1 MKEQWR
7 DSQGFEAQNG
17 HHKRHCIVSARLAAS
32 VVLSTLLL
40 SGCSR
45 LGNGLP
51 VMLYLAMVI
60 DQDSTIDTATQ
71 SDFRQRIQLIISD
84 FRKIKPN
91 VEVQVALYKRAN
103 LKQELQRRNSSD
115 LGPDLVVTDAPQ
127 ANQLLSDGL
136 TEALPFKSFKRQQTD
151 QVLWERVKLDDGRI
165 TAQPIVIYPQIACFN
180 RKIVQN
186 PASTLQELL
195 QQGAS
200 GTRVGLTVNFSE
212 LLWTAGSL
220 GALQSLAR
228 ANDDKNLAAQDTETM
243 VEWLAWLQR
252 ASAQQNISF
261 FQDQGQLENL
271 LKDGELDWV
280 SCNSNSLLRL
290 RKKMGDDL
298 GVSPLP
304 RGPAGTA
311 SPMHTVKVLALGANS
326 SQRQRDMAVSL
337 AQFIT
342 NPMEQRNLSLRSRAF
357 LPVNPAVAVPVRSS
371 RTLATLVQARE
382 DSMLHE
388 SALAGFAH
396 HRNLDRNVSQVLV
409 PLVFGA
415 SNPRSSQKSLL
426 KALVNKT

>member
-1 MKEQWR
+1 MNQLWR
-7 DSQGFEAQNG
+7 DSNEIDYQNG
-17 HHKRHCIVSARLAAS
+17 LTNQLSIVRARLAAS
-32 VVLSTLLL
+32 VLLSTLAL

-45 LGNGLP
+45 LGNELP

-60 DQDSTIDTATQ
+60 DQDSKIDTATQ
-71 SDFRQRIQLIISD
+71 TDFRQRIQLIISD

-103 LKQELQRRNSSD
+103 LKHELQRRNASD

-127 ANQLLSDGL
+127 ANQLLSEGL
-136 TEALPFKSFKRQQTD
+136 TDELPVKSFNRYQTD
-151 QVLWERVKLDDGRI
+151 QGLWERVKLDDGRI
-165 TAQPIVIYPQIACFN
+165 TAQPMVIYPQIACFN
-180 RKIVQN
+180 REIVQN
-186 PASTLQELL
+186 PPTTLQELL

-200 GTRVGLTVNFSE
+200 GTRVGLAVNFSE

-220 GALQSLAR
+220 GAIQSLAK
-228 ANDDKNLAAQDTETM
+228 ANDDQTLTPRNTEAM

-252 ASAQQNISF
+252 ASAQQNITF

-271 LKDGELDWV
+271 LNDGELDWV

-290 RKKMGDDL
+290 RKLMGDNL

-304 RGPAGTA
+304 SGPAGTA
-311 SPMHTVKVLALGANS
+311 SPMNAVRVLALGANS
-326 SQRQRDMAVSL
+326 SPRQRNMAVSL

-342 NPMEQRNLSLRSRAF
+342 NPMVQRNLSLRSLAF

-371 RTLATLVQARE
+371 RTLATLVQSRE

-388 SALAGFAH
+388 SALAGLAH
-396 HRNLDRNVSQVLV
+396 HRSIDRDGSQVLV
-409 PLVFGA
+409 QLVFGA
-415 SNPRSSQKSLL
+415 SNPRSSQKSLVKVL
-426 KALVNKT
+426 EGGA

>member
-1 MKEQWR
+1 MR
-7 DSQGFEAQNG
+7 
-17 HHKRHCIVSARLAAS
+17 ARLTAS

-40 SGCSR
+40 SGCSL
-45 LGNGLP
+45 LGHELP
-51 VMLYLAMVI
+51 VMLYLAMVV
-60 DQDSTIDTATQ
+60 DQDSTIDTSTQ
-71 SDFRQRIQLIISD
+71 TDFRQRIELIIRD

-91 VEVQVALYKRAN
+91 VEVQVALYQRAN
-103 LKQELQRRNSSD
+103 LKQELQRRDASD

-136 TEALPFKSFKRQQTD
+136 TEPLPFQTFNRQQTD
-151 QVLWERVKLDDGRI
+151 EALWERVKLNDGRI

-180 RKIVQN
+180 RETVET
-186 PASTLQELL
+186 PPTTLQELL

-200 GTRVGLTVNFSE
+200 GTRVGLAVNFSE

-220 GALQSLAR
+220 GAIQSLAN
-228 ANDDKNLAAQDTETM
+228 ASDGQKLSAQNTETM
-243 VEWLAWLQR
+243 VGWLAWLQR
-252 ASAQQNISF
+252 ASAQQNITF

-271 LKDGELDWV
+271 LNDGELDWV

-290 RKKMGDDL
+290 RKKMGNNL

-304 RGPAGTA
+304 NGPGGTA
-311 SPMHTVKVLALGANS
+311 SPMNAVRVLALGANS
-326 SQRQRDMAVSL
+326 SPRQREMAVSL

-342 NPMEQRNLSLRSRAF
+342 NPMVQRNLSLRSLAF

-371 RTLATLVQARE
+371 RTLATLVQSRE

-388 SALAGFAH
+388 SALAGLAH
-396 HRNLDRNVSQVLV
+396 HRNLNRDGSQVLI

-415 SNPRSSQKSLL
+415 SNPQSSLESLL
-426 KALVNKT
+426 KALEGGS

>member
-1 MKEQWR
+1 MR
-7 DSQGFEAQNG
+7 
-17 HHKRHCIVSARLAAS
+17 ARLTAS

-40 SGCSR
+40 SGCSL
-45 LGNGLP
+45 LGHELP
-51 VMLYLAMVI
+51 VMLYLAMVV
-60 DQDSTIDTATQ
+60 DQDSTIDTSTQ
-71 SDFRQRIQLIISD
+71 TDFRQRIELIIRD

-91 VEVQVALYKRAN
+91 VEVQVALYQRAN
-103 LKQELQRRNSSD
+103 LKRELQRRDASD

-136 TEALPFKSFKRQQTD
+136 TEPLPFQTFNRQQTD
-151 QVLWERVKLDDGRI
+151 EALWERVKLNDGRI

-180 RKIVQN
+180 RETVET
-186 PASTLQELL
+186 PPTTLQELL

-200 GTRVGLTVNFSE
+200 GTRVGLAVNFSE

-220 GALQSLAR
+220 GAIQSLAN
-228 ANDDKNLAAQDTETM
+228 ASDGETLSAQNTETM
-243 VEWLAWLQR
+243 VRWLAWLQR
-252 ASAQQNISF
+252 ASAQQNITF

-271 LKDGELDWV
+271 LNDGELDWV

-290 RKKMGDDL
+290 REKMGNNL

-304 RGPAGTA
+304 TGPGGTA
-311 SPMHTVKVLALGANS
+311 SPMNALRVVALGANS
-326 SQRQRDMAVSL
+326 SPRQREMAVSL

-342 NPMEQRNLSLRSRAF
+342 NPMVQRNLSLRSLAF

-371 RTLATLVQARE
+371 RTLATLVQSRE

-388 SALAGFAH
+388 SALAGLAH
-396 HRNLDRNVSQVLV
+396 HRNLNRDGSQVLI

-415 SNPRSSQKSLL
+415 SNPQSSLDSLL
-426 KALVNKT
+426 KALEGGS

>member
-1 MKEQWR
+1 MR
-7 DSQGFEAQNG
+7 
-17 HHKRHCIVSARLAAS
+17 ARLTAS

-40 SGCSR
+40 SGCSL
-45 LGNGLP
+45 LGHELP
-51 VMLYLAMVI
+51 VMLYLAMVV
-60 DQDSTIDTATQ
+60 DQDSTIDTSTQ
-71 SDFRQRIQLIISD
+71 TDFRQRIELIIRD

-91 VEVQVALYKRAN
+91 VEVQVALYQRAN
-103 LKQELQRRNSSD
+103 LKQELQRRDASD

-136 TEALPFKSFKRQQTD
+136 TEPLPFQTFNRQQTD
-151 QVLWERVKLDDGRI
+151 EALWERVKLNDGRI

-180 RKIVQN
+180 RETVET
-186 PASTLQELL
+186 PPTTLQELL

-200 GTRVGLTVNFSE
+200 GTRVGLAVNFSE

-220 GALQSLAR
+220 GAIQSLAN
-228 ANDDKNLAAQDTETM
+228 ASDGQKLSAQNTETM
-243 VEWLAWLQR
+243 VGWLAWLQR

-290 RKKMGDDL
+290 RNQMGDNL
-298 GVSPLP
+298 GVSALP
-304 RGPAGTA
+304 RGPAGA
-311 SPMHTVKVLALGANS
+311 PSPMNAVRVLALGANS
-326 SQRQRDMAVSL
+326 SPRQREMAINL

-342 NPMEQRNLSLRSRAF
+342 NPMVQRNLSLRSLAF

-371 RTLATLVQARE
+371 RTLATLVQSRD
-382 DSMLHE
+382 DSVQYE
-388 SALAGFAH
+388 SALAQLAH
-396 HRNLDRNVSQVLV
+396 HRNLDRDGSQVLI

-415 SNPRSSQKSLL
+415 SDPRSSLTSLL
-426 KALVNKT
+426 KALQSGT